1 MRWPNSYRIS
11 LRRHLISAGDGPG
24 YAVPPH
30 GREPAEHCRLWRSPG
45 SPNVAKAP
53 LGGKSSARKTWGCKR
68 STNISQDQNM
78 HVTCETWG

>member
-53 LGGKSSARKTWGCKR
+53 LGGKSSARKPGAASVQRTFLKIRTCTWPAKR
-68 STNISQDQNM
+68 
-78 HVTCETWG
+78 GA